1 MARPQKAGLSY
12 FPLDVDFFEDEK
24 IQLISAEF
32 GIKAEPLILRLLCKI
47 YKNGYYY
54 QWGDDQCLL
63 MVKSI
68 GVGDCSKRWVEE
80 VIKGL
85 VRRCFF
91 DKKCFDSSKIL
102 TSTAIQS
109 RYITAITKRVLKTD
123 NMPFW
128 LLSSQSTPET
138 PVNPEETPINPTE
151 TLVNPTET
159 QHIKLNEMKVNK
171 SKLKE
176 TISKEEQRE
185 MLEIFFFKRYAKRP
199 QLEKARFLNHYS
211 STNWLNANGHLITD
225 KVACCGNW
233 KIAKDSELM
242 VVDFVTKWESVYKVH
257 KNDILLTDV
266 YNAKMNDGK
275 LTIYCTKEFALYL
288 EENLTTYK
296 QALTESFEITNGIS
310 YMKI

>member
-32 GIKAEPLILRLLCKI
+32 GAKAELLILRLLCKI
-47 YKNGYYY
+47 YKNGYHY
-54 QWGDDQCLL
+54 QWGEDQCLL
-63 MVKSI
+63 LLKSM
-68 GVGDCSKRWVEE
+68 GAVDCSREWVEE

-91 DKKCFDSSKIL
+91 DKGCFDSFRIL
-102 TSTAIQS
+102 TSTAIQN
-109 RYITAITKRVLKTD
+109 RYITAITRRVLKTD

-138 PVNPEETPINPTE
+138 IINPEETPVNPTETLINPTE
-151 TLVNPTET
+151 TL
-159 QHIKLNEMKVNK
+159 QSKLNEMKVNK

-176 TISKEEQRE
+176 IISKEDQRE

-199 QLEKARFLNHYS
+199 QLERARFLNHYS

-233 KIAKDSELM
+233 KIAKDCELM
-242 VVDFVTKWESVYKVH
+242 IVDFVTKWESVYKVH

-296 QALTESFEITNGIS
+296 QALIESFEITNGIS